1 MSHRAASGDPWSL
14 PQAATPWRDSFVLG
28 GVLFL
33 CSAVALGLRSPEHL
47 SSLWLSNALLL
58 GWMLRS
64 PAYSHRHG
72 WTAAAVAMALAEW
85 LSGSP
90 LDQTLWLTF
99 ADLAAV
105 ACGWV
110 MMRRLPQRV
119 QQMRSPSSVLHLVM
133 CSLLVSVVGAV
144 LGSAGMHH
152 LMHWPWQPMMA
163 MWFSSEL
170 MHMTLLLPVLLSLPA
185 KLEPLSWRSQP
196 FKQTAQALLP
206 LLALAISESI
216 AIYLGGPGALSLTMP
231 AMLLCAMRYRLF
243 VVALLNLVS
252 CAIKLA
258 TFSHVLFSSPGTE
271 LETTFSFRL
280 GLAMLS
286 IGPLAVACTLMAF
299 KDMLSKLR
307 HAVNHDALTGLLA
320 RTSFLE
326 RAQRT
331 LERLQRERQSGAML
345 MLDLDHFKHIN
356 DRHGHAAGDRVLQ
369 EVSARLSQAL
379 RPHELI
385 GRLGGEE
392 FAVLLPGADC
402 VTAIAV
408 AQRLCEATREIRI
421 DMNDGAAICPTLS
434 IGIGCTNMA
443 YPPLGLSALLRMA
456 DTALYQAKASGR
468 DRYFVAGERPGEADS
483 PAFACEHSGGA
494 KAA

>member
-1 MSHRAASGDPWSL
+1 
-14 PQAATPWRDSFVLG
+14 
-28 GVLFL
+28 
-33 CSAVALGLRSPEHL
+33 
-47 SSLWLSNALLL
+47 
-58 GWMLRS
+58 
-64 PAYSHRHG
+64 
-72 WTAAAVAMALAEW
+72 
-85 LSGSP
+85 
-90 LDQTLWLTF
+90 
-99 ADLAAV
+99 
-105 ACGWV
+105 
-110 MMRRLPQRV
+110 
-119 QQMRSPSSVLHLVM
+119 
-133 CSLLVSVVGAV
+133 
-144 LGSAGMHH
+144 
-152 LMHWPWQPMMA
+152 MMA

-331 LERLQRERQSGAML
+331 LERLQRERQSGSML

-402 VTAIAV
+402 VTARAV

-468 DRYFVAGERPGEADS
+468 DRYFVAGEQPGEADS
-483 PAFACEHSGGA
+483 PAFACEHSGGP